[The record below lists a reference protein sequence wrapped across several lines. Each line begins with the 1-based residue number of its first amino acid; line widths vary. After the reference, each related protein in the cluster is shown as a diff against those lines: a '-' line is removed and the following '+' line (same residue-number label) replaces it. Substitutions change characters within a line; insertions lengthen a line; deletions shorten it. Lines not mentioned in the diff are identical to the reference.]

1 MPSSHPPTLLTI
13 ASRMLKGELGIGE
26 GDRLVVGVSGGPDSM
41 ALLHVLARLRP
52 KLGFTFV
59 AHGVDHG
66 LRESAAHELDAAE
79 AFAASLDV
87 RFDRT
92 RVSVAPGSNLQ
103 ARARAA
109 RYEALR
115 DVALR
120 EKAGAIA
127 TAHHME
133 DRAETFLLRLL
144 RGSGPRGLAVL
155 PPRAPLPS
163 FAANASPEAHA
174 ITLIR
179 PLLRASRD
187 AIDAH
192 IARHAIPFAIDPSN
206 RDPRFSR
213 ARVRYELMPLLR
225 DLSPAI
231 ASHLCALADQ
241 LAEPLADASPT
252 RPSTAET
259 RAQTRGET
267 PDPRTLSRG
276 ARALLEA
283 ALRTRSPKSQVLLPG
298 GLVATVDRTQPDSRA
313 MTVEPAAHRRRKQ
326 SPRAPRNDAD
336 RQKTDSQAGV
346 ASGIRKKDDHEI
358 MTTK

>member
-1 MPSSHPPTLLTI
+1 MPPSHPPTLLTI
-13 ASRMLKGELGIGE
+13 ASRMLKGELGIGQ

-66 LRESAAHELDAAE
+66 LRESAVHELDTAE

-92 RVSVAPGSNLQ
+92 RVSVPAGSNLQ

-163 FAANASPEAHA
+163 FAPSASPDAHA

-179 PLLRASRD
+179 PLLRASRE

-213 ARVRYELMPLLR
+213 ARVRHELMPLLR

-241 LAEPLADASPT
+241 LAEQLAGASST
-252 RPSTAET
+252 GASTAET
-259 RAQTRGET
+259 HAET
-267 PDPRTLSRG
+267 HAEIPDARTLSRG

-298 GLVATVDRTQPDSRA
+298 GLVATLDRTQPGSRT
-313 MTVEPAAHRRRKQ
+313 MTVEAAVHPRRKRNAPAAR
-326 SPRAPRNDAD
+326 DGAD
-336 RQKTDSQAGV
+336 GHKRDSQA
-346 ASGIRKKDDHEI
+346 
-358 MTTK
+358 